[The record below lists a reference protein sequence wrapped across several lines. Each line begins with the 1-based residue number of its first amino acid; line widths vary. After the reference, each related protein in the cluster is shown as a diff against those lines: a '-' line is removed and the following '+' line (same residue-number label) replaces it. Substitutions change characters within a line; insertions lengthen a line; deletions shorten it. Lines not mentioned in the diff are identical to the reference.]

1 MAELDYDQMSDAPRF
16 ELPRMGQIINF
27 SGAIV
32 SLGLIGGLA
41 WWGYDLIVRDVSGVP
56 VVRALEG
63 PMRVAP
69 EEPGG
74 EVAEHVGLSVN
85 AIPAEGIADEP
96 AERIILAPVTNE
108 LGADD
113 LPIAELDEIVA
124 AEAIAANPPSVEEA
138 AEAQNASIDDLIGAA
153 LAEATG
159 TVEGPDGQPMSVIP
173 PDIPGVSK
181 SLIPLARPTS
191 MAAIAPL
198 PVADD
203 GVVIVEPSAIAEGTR
218 LAQLGAFDTI
228 TQARDKWAS
237 LAQNF
242 PEFMTDKARVIEPA
256 QSGGKQFFRLR
267 AHGFEGLSD
276 ARRFCAALMA
286 AEENCIPVKQR

>member
-1 MAELDYDQMSDAPRF
+1 MAELDYDQMADAPRF

-108 LGADD
+108 LDADD

-124 AEAIAANPPSVEEA
+124 ADAIAANPPSVEEA
-138 AEAQNASIDDLIGAA
+138 AEAQSASIDDLIGAA

-173 PDIPGVSK
+173 PETPGISK

-191 MAAIAPL
+191 MTAIAPL

-237 LAQNF
+237 LAQSF

>member
-1 MAELDYDQMSDAPRF
+1 
-16 ELPRMGQIINF
+16 
-27 SGAIV
+27 
-32 SLGLIGGLA
+32 LGLIGGLA

-124 AEAIAANPPSVEEA
+124 ADAIAANPPSVEEA
-138 AEAQNASIDDLIGAA
+138 AEAQSASIDDLIGAA

-173 PDIPGVSK
+173 PETPGVSK

-191 MAAIAPL
+191 MTAIAPL

-237 LAQNF
+237 LAQSF